1 MKTAFIFPGQGS
13 QSVGMGRDLA
23 RNFSSARRIFEEADD
38 TLGFPISRLC
48 FEGPEDQLKL
58 TENTQPA
65 LLAVSVAALSVLT
78 AESLEPSI
86 VAGHSLGEYS
96 ALVAAGALEFADAIR
111 LVRKRGQFMQQA
123 VPVGVGAMA
132 AILRLPEGKLDEV
145 LADPPLGEIVNAANF
160 NSPDQ
165 IVIAGSRGAVERAIE
180 RAKAAGARRAVML
193 PVSAPFHCELMRPA
207 QQEMRAEL
215 DAVTFHDL
223 RVPLIN
229 NWQARE
235 IQTAEEARESLYQQI
250 PNPVRWTDSIR
261 AIAAKG
267 FPLVIECG
275 AGSVLCGL
283 MKQIDV
289 GLKCVSF
296 GVPED
301 LNKIALGFE
310 ANAL

>member
-1 MKTAFIFPGQGS
+1 MKTTFVFPGQGS
-13 QSVGMGRDLA
+13 QFVGMGRDLA
-23 RNFSSARRIFEEADD
+23 RNFGCARRIFEQADD
-38 TLGFPISRLC
+38 VLGFSLSQLC
-48 FEGPEDQLKL
+48 FEGPEEQLKL

-65 LLAVSVAALSVLT
+65 LLAVSIAALSVLT

-96 ALVAAGALEFADAIR
+96 AFVAAGALDFRDAIR
-111 LVRKRGQFMQQA
+111 LVRKRGQFMQRA

-145 LADPPLGEIVNAANF
+145 LAGSREGEIVSAANY

-165 IVIAGSRGAVERAIE
+165 IVIAGHRGAVERAIE

-207 QQEMRAEL
+207 QEQMRAEL

-223 RVPLIN
+223 LIPLIN

-235 IQTAEEARESLYQQI
+235 IHTADEARESLYNQI
-250 PNPVRWTDSIR
+250 PNPVRWTETVR
-261 AIAAKG
+261 AIAAKDV
-267 FPLVIECG
+267 PVVIECG
-275 AGSVLCGL
+275 PGSVLCGL
-283 MKQIDV
+283 IKQIDA

-296 GVPED
+296 GQPED
-301 LNKIALGFE
+301 LNKVALGFE
-310 ANAL
+310 VKAV